1 MSKDPLGLAPA
12 TNPVAYV
19 DNPYSWSDPLGLNPY
34 ERAIKRTNKIMKNA
48 EAGTVRR
55 APNYH
60 GRLPADLERD
70 ILASPDGVYASTG
83 TGGRFIFHKGQDIV
97 ITEGQGAKAG
107 RRDELRPV
115 GSARRERSQHLRWG
129 CLGSR
134 ASHHR

>member
-1 MSKDPLGLAPA
+1 
-12 TNPVAYV
+12 
-19 DNPYSWSDPLGLNPY
+19 
-34 ERAIKRTNKIMKNA
+34 MKNA

-107 RRDELRPV
+107 QVVTSYGPSGPRGESGASIYGGDASDPGLPITADMITNGEIPTPS
-115 GSARRERSQHLRWG
+115 GGTIPPAARIG
-129 CLGSR
+129 P
-134 ASHHR
+134 